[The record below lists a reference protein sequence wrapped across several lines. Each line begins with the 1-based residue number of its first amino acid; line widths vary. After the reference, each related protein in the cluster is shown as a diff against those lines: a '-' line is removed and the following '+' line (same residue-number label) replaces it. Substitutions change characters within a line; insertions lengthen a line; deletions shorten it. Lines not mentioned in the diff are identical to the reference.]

1 MDRFRSL
8 TARLVLTAVAL
19 VALVCLLI
27 AGATTLAMRA
37 LPQRKAGRRGAAR
50 PSPRTLTDQARRR
63 ATSRAAS
70 RRSGAC
76 GATSRTAQAANGY
89 VITAQGD
96 EPPHREDLG
105 SDQLATLDD
114 VPVDGEA
121 HDADVPDLGDYRVI
135 ATRSPSSM
143 EAGRR
148 LPEWSWSACR
158 ATTSTGHS
166 AAWSLGGAAHPAGRR
181 RRAARPALVVVR
193 RQLRPLR
200 EVAATAHAVSELP
213 LASGA
218 IALEERVPAHLTDER
233 TEVGQ
238 VGSAL
243 NAMLDHV
250 GSSLE
255 ARHRSEQQVRQF
267 VADASHELRTPLTTI
282 AGYTELARSRPDDRA
297 AADTAL
303 AKVEEESGRMTALVE
318 DLLLLARL
326 DSGRPLASEPVDLTR
341 LLVEAVSDARV
352 LAPDH
357 HWRLSLP
364 ESSVEVVGDEPRL
377 HQVVTNLL
385 TNARKYTP
393 AGTTV
398 TVSAH
403 PGGFAVHDDG
413 PGFPPDLV
421 DKAFERF
428 ARGDAARTRA
438 GDGPKVGGGY
448 GLGLSLVEAIVTAHG
463 GRVHLRSVPG
473 DTTVTVELPR
483 SLVRGWRGST
493 RLEPRSTGRLT
504 VRVRARATLLDG
516 TRSTGL
522 TGQ

>member
-8 TARLVLTAVAL
+8 TARLVLTTVAL

-37 LPQRKAGRRGAAR
+37 YLNGRLDDEVREAVA
-50 PSPRTLTDQARRR
+50 RTLTDRPGPGDEPGRFTAVGSLR
-63 ATSRAAS
+63 ANFPE
-70 RRSGAC
+70 G
-76 GATSRTAQAANGY
+76 QAANGY

-105 SDQLATLDD
+105 SDQLATLDEI
-114 VPVDGEA
+114 PADGDA
-121 HDADVPDLGDYRVI
+121 HDADVPDLGEYRVI
-135 ATRSPSSM
+135 ATRVTFVMEGGTTAPGVVVVGLPSDEVDGIISSLVGW
-143 EAGRR
+143 EALLTLLGVVAAG
-148 LPEWSWSACR
+148 SA
-158 ATTSTGHS
+158 
-166 AAWSLGGAAHPAGRR
+166 
-181 RRAARPALVVVR
+181 ALVVVR

-326 DSGRPLASEPVDLTR
+326 DSGRPLRRRARRPHPSSRRGGLGCPCARPGPPL
-341 LLVEAVSDARV
+341 AVVAARV
-352 LAPDH
+352 LGRGRRRRAAPPPGRHQPPDQRAQVHPRGH
-357 HWRLSLP
+357 HGHR
-364 ESSVEVVGDEPRL
+364 VR
-377 HQVVTNLL
+377 
-385 TNARKYTP
+385 RTP
-393 AGTTV
+393 AASPSTT
-398 TVSAH
+398 
-403 PGGFAVHDDG
+403 
-413 PGFPPDLV
+413 
-421 DKAFERF
+421 
-428 ARGDAARTRA
+428 
-438 GDGPKVGGGY
+438 
-448 GLGLSLVEAIVTAHG
+448 TAPAS
-463 GRVHLRSVPG
+463 RP
-473 DTTVTVELPR
+473 T
-483 SLVRGWRGST
+483 WST
-493 RLEPRSTGRLT
+493 RPSSASPAETPRAPAPATSRESGAATAWACPWSRPSSPPMAAGCTCGRYP
-504 VRVRARATLLDG
+504 AT
-516 TRSTGL
+516 RP
-522 TGQ
+522 